1 MFIYIYIIYMLYIFS
16 KKVGQAL
23 SLTNMRCIYD
33 TRYCLAEK
41 ILIGAIGTV
50 LFKCVQLCRRHK
62 MAELASAKWKS
73 IDVLFFQWK
82 GVRAEVLNTTFNNI
96 SVITWLQVLLVEE
109 TGVLT
114 NFISHNVVSST
125 FHLSRH
131 FFNKRT
137 MNIFQ
142 SVQAN
147 NWMLCSLYVF
157 FFVFIL

>member
-1 MFIYIYIIYMLYIFS
+1 
-16 KKVGQAL
+16 
-23 SLTNMRCIYD
+23 MRCISD

-50 LFKCVQLCRRHK
+50 LFKCVQLYRRHK
-62 MAELASAKWKS
+62 MAELASAIWRS

-82 GVRAEVLNTTFNNI
+82 AVRAEVLNTTFNNI
-96 SVITWLQVLLVEE
+96 SVISWLQVLLVEE

-125 FHLSRH
+125 FHLSRY
-131 FFNKRT
+131 FFNKRI
-137 MNIFQ
+137 MDIFQ

-157 FFVFIL
+157 FLSSFCKFLKCLDLHYLLTKKYPV